1 MSRVT
6 ERANA
11 PSEAMGIPAPPA
23 STPANLSPTLMAGA
37 TLWALALA
45 ALFFYLLVYVAHT
58 ANLAAYPYDLDQG
71 EAYDVNSGWLLVQGR
86 PLYTST
92 ELFPFYS
99 PTSPPIYSLL
109 LAPVVNAFGPSL
121 AAGRLL
127 SASATLLA
135 AV

>member
-71 EAYDVNSGWLLVQGR
+71 EAYDVNSGWLIGQGR
-86 PLYTST
+86 PIYTDSRQ
-92 ELFPFYS
+92 FPYS
-99 PTSPPIYSLL
+99 SPNSPPIYSLL
-109 LAPVVNAFGPSL
+109 LAPIVGQTVPTL
-121 AAGRLL
+121 ASGRLL
-127 SASATLLA
+127 SAAAT
-135 AV
+135 